1 MTLDV
6 VLSALIGAPVVV
18 VVAGWV
24 VAQMVGEWRLRR
36 LYRQPTTITHP
47 LRATLPAGTSIPPP
61 RSLVIDAT
69 ARAEL
74 PR

>member
-1 MTLDV
+1 MSLDV
-6 VLSALIGAPVVV
+6 VLSALIGAPVAV

-36 LYRQPTTITHP
+36 LYRRPT
-47 LRATLPAGTSIPPP
+47 ATAYPVRVALPAGTSIPPP

-69 ARAEL
+69 AAEL